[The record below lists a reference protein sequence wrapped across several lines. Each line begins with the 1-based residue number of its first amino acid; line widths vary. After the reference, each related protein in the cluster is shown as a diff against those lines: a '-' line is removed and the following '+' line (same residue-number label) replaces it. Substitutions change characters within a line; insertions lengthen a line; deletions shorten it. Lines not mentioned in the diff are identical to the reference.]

1 MSGFWTLFTKEF
13 RDAWRSLKF
22 VWMPLLFIVLGIM
35 DPITNYFMEDILGA
49 VGNLPEGFMLTLPE
63 LHPIDILAAS
73 TGQFQSIGL
82 VVLVATMASAI
93 SRERQNGM
101 ATLIYVRPIS
111 FTSLFMSKWAVAS
124 LLGIISAAAGYAG
137 SMYYTA
143 LLFGTVEF
151 GAFMKMLG
159 TYCIWILFVTA
170 VTLACSAMFNT
181 AVAMTFA
188 ILLLPIGLMVD
199 SIIGDFWSVTP
210 WKLST
215 YGLQF
220 ISGEASEHYTM
231 TLVLTIALL
240 IIAVLLG
247 MFFSKR
253 NAATTK
259 I

>member
-1 MSGFWTLFTKEF
+1 MSTFLTLFTKEF
-13 RDAWRSLKF
+13 REAWRSLKF

-49 VGNLPEGFMLTLPE
+49 VGNLPEGFMLTMPE
-63 LHPIDILAAS
+63 LQPIDLLAAS
-73 TGQFQSIGL
+73 TSQFQSIGL
-82 VVLVATMASAI
+82 VVLVATTAGAI
-93 SRERQNGM
+93 SRERQNGL
-101 ATLIYVRPIS
+101 ATLLYVRPIS
-111 FTSLFMSKWAVAS
+111 FTALFMSKWAVAS

-143 LLFGTVEF
+143 LLYGTVEF

-181 AVAMTFA
+181 AIAMTFA
-188 ILLLPIGLMVD
+188 ILLLPIGVMVD
-199 SIIGDFWSVTP
+199 SIIGSFWSVAP

-220 ISGEASEHYTM
+220 IVGEASEHYSM
-231 TLVLTIALL
+231 TLVLTLALL
-240 IIAVLLG
+240 IVAVVLG
-247 MFFSKR
+247 MCFSKR
-253 NAATTK
+253 NAAMTK

>member
-1 MSGFWTLFTKEF
+1 MRDFGTLFTKEF

-35 DPITNYFMEDILGA
+35 DPLTLYFMEDILEA
-49 VGNLPEGFMLTLPE
+49 VGNLPEGYTMPVPE
-63 LHPIDILAAS
+63 LYPIDVLATS
-73 TGQFQSIGL
+73 TSQFQSIGL

-93 SRERQNGM
+93 SRERQNGL

-111 FTSLFMSKWAVAS
+111 FTALFMSKWAVAS

-143 LLFGTVEF
+143 LLYGTVEF

-181 AVAMTFA
+181 AVAMTLA
-188 ILLLPIGLMVD
+188 IILLPVGLIIDSLIGE
-199 SIIGDFWSVTP
+199 FWSVSP

-231 TLVLTIALL
+231 TLVLTIVLL
-240 IIAVLLG
+240 IVAVVIG

>member
-1 MSGFWTLFTKEF
+1 MSTFLTLFTKEF
-13 RDAWRSLKF
+13 REAWRSLKF

-49 VGNLPEGFMLTLPE
+49 VGNLPEGFMLTMPE
-63 LHPIDILAAS
+63 LQPIDLLAAS
-73 TGQFQSIGL
+73 TSQFQSIGL
-82 VVLVATMASAI
+82 VVLVATTAGAI
-93 SRERQNGM
+93 SRERQNGL
-101 ATLIYVRPIS
+101 ATLLYVRPIS
-111 FTSLFMSKWAVAS
+111 FPALFMSKWAVAS

-143 LLFGTVEF
+143 LLYGTVEF

-188 ILLLPIGLMVD
+188 ILLLPIGVMVD
-199 SIIGDFWSVTP
+199 SIIGGFWSVAP

-220 ISGEASEHYTM
+220 IGGEASEHYSM
-231 TLVLTIALL
+231 TLVLTLALL
-240 IIAVLLG
+240 IVAVVLG

>member
-1 MSGFWTLFTKEF
+1 MNTFLTLFTKEF

-49 VGNLPEGFMLTLPE
+49 VGNLPEGFMLTMPE
-63 LHPIDILAAS
+63 LQPIDLLAAS
-73 TGQFQSIGL
+73 TSQFQSIGL
-82 VVLVATMASAI
+82 VVLVATMAGAI
-93 SRERQNGM
+93 SRERQNGL
-101 ATLIYVRPIS
+101 ATLLYVRPIS
-111 FTSLFMSKWAVAS
+111 FTALFISKWAVAS
-124 LLGIISAAAGYAG
+124 LLGIISAVAGYAG

-181 AVAMTFA
+181 AVAMTFS
-188 ILLLPIGLMVD
+188 ILLLPIGLMID
-199 SIIGDFWSVTP
+199 SLVGEFWSVSP

-220 ISGEASEHYTM
+220 ISGEVSEHYTM

-240 IIAVLLG
+240 IAAVVLG
-247 MFFSKR
+247 IFFSKR

>member
-1 MSGFWTLFTKEF
+1 MNNFLTLFTKEF

-35 DPITNYFMEDILGA
+35 DPLTNYFMEDILEA
-49 VGNLPEGFMLTLPE
+49 VGNVPEGFMLTMPE
-63 LHPIDILAAS
+63 LQPIDLLAAS

-101 ATLIYVRPIS
+101 ATLLYVRPIS
-111 FTSLFMSKWAVAS
+111 FTALFMSKWAVAS
-124 LLGIISAAAGYAG
+124 LLGIISGVAGYAG
-137 SMYYTA
+137 SLYYTV
-143 LLFGTVEF
+143 LLYGTVEP
-151 GAFMKMLG
+151 GAFVKMLG

-188 ILLLPIGLMVD
+188 ILLLPLGLMID
-199 SIIGDFWSVTP
+199 SIIGSFWNVSP

-220 ISGEASEHYTM
+220 ISGEVGEHYTM
-231 TLVLTIALL
+231 TLGLTIALL
-240 IIAVLLG
+240 IAAVLLG
-247 MFFSKR
+247 IFFSKR
-253 NAATTK
+253 NAATAK